1 MRGYLIDVIEGKTH
15 SVDVFDLEDYQKFIH
30 CQTIDIVSRTIGDR
44 EYEIICDDEGLSKRP
59 ALVSAVNNDGQPMLV
74 GNLIVMGNSGGDE
87 DMHEISFD
95 EIQHLKKHFMHV
107 VTKGSGPIH
116 HYTSRWTME
125 DQQRLQQV
133 MQYSIYRYS
142 YSAYRKGIYSE
153 RNQQLIDGSNYCIYY
168 SDSKTAPYTQS
179 IIDYAIDNGIWTTN
193 LADNLLWGAD
203 DYFEHL

>member
-1 MRGYLIDVIEGKTH
+1 MAKACTFIGNRDLSLNEQWALRPRLQQAIMNYLNAGGYFFACGG
-15 SVDVFDLEDYQKFIH
+15 SYGFDLVAAEEVLNFKQY
-30 CQTIDIVSRTIGDR
+30 
-44 EYEIICDDEGLSKRP
+44 YP
-59 ALVSAVNNDGQPMLV
+59 Y
-74 GNLIVMGNSGGDE
+74 
-87 DMHEISFD
+87 
-95 EIQHLKKHFMHV
+95 IQMILLL
-107 VTKGSGPIH
+107 PYP

>member
-1 MRGYLIDVIEGKTH
+1 MAKACTFIGNRDLSLNEQWALRPRLQQAILNYLNAGGYFFACVG
-15 SVDVFDLEDYQKFIH
+15 SYGFDLVAAEEVLNFKQY
-30 CQTIDIVSRTIGDR
+30 
-44 EYEIICDDEGLSKRP
+44 YP
-59 ALVSAVNNDGQPMLV
+59 Y
-74 GNLIVMGNSGGDE
+74 
-87 DMHEISFD
+87 
-95 EIQHLKKHFMHV
+95 IQMILLL
-107 VTKGSGPIH
+107 PYP

>member
-1 MRGYLIDVIEGKTH
+1 MQEAIFFACGGSYG
-15 SVDVFDLEDYQKFIH
+15 FDLVAAEEVLNFKQY
-30 CQTIDIVSRTIGDR
+30 
-44 EYEIICDDEGLSKRP
+44 YP
-59 ALVSAVNNDGQPMLV
+59 Y
-74 GNLIVMGNSGGDE
+74 
-87 DMHEISFD
+87 
-95 EIQHLKKHFMHV
+95 IQMILLL
-107 VTKGSGPIH
+107 PYP

>member
-1 MRGYLIDVIEGKTH
+1 MKDVCIAYADKSGNGFSVSEPWIEDNFNT
-15 SVDVFDLEDYQKFIH
+15 LE
-30 CQTIDIVSRTIGDR
+30 
-44 EYEIICDDEGLSKRP
+44 
-59 ALVSAVNNDGQPMLV
+59 
-74 GNLIVMGNSGGDE
+74 
-87 DMHEISFD
+87 
-95 EIQHLKKHFMHV
+95 
-107 VTKGSGPIH
+107 
-116 HYTSRWTME
+116 
-125 DQQRLQQV
+125 
-133 MQYSIYRYS
+133 YS

>member
-1 MRGYLIDVIEGKTH
+1 
-15 SVDVFDLEDYQKFIH
+15 
-30 CQTIDIVSRTIGDR
+30 
-44 EYEIICDDEGLSKRP
+44 
-59 ALVSAVNNDGQPMLV
+59 
-74 GNLIVMGNSGGDE
+74 
-87 DMHEISFD
+87 
-95 EIQHLKKHFMHV
+95 
-107 VTKGSGPIH
+107 
-116 HYTSRWTME
+116 ME

-203 DYFEHL
+203 DYFEHLWEKIF